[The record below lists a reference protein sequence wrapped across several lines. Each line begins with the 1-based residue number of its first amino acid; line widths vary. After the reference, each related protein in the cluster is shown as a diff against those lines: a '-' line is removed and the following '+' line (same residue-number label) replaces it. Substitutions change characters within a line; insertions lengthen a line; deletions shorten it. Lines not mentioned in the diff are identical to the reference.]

1 MVGTFLFAASLVAC
15 GMPGH
20 GRVVSK
26 AVLVAVGVTTEGRRE
41 LLGYDVVASETE
53 DSWLRK
59 HRWQKYSL
67 INCATMPLFV
77 IFGFMA
83 RR

>member
-53 DSWLRK
+53 DSWLGFLRGLQQ
-59 HRWQKYSL
+59 HDLGGLR
-67 INCATMPLFV
+67 CAIV
-77 IFGFMA
+77 
-83 RR
+83 